1 MSLRRRVVLLAVLL
15 PLLSACST
23 VSGAEAKALVQ
34 GGALLLDV
42 RSPEEFADGH
52 LAGAVNIPVDALPGR
67 LAEVEPKDRPV
78 VVYCR
83 SGARSSKARG
93 LLLEHGWTKVENLGG
108 MGSWPKE

>member
-1 MSLRRRVVLLAVLL
+1 MPLRRRVVLLAVLL
-15 PLLSACST
+15 PVISACST
-23 VSGAEAKALVQ
+23 IGGAEAKTLVQ

-42 RSPEEFADGH
+42 RTPEEFAEGH

-83 SGARSSKARG
+83 SGARSKRARG
-93 LLLEHGWTKVENLGG
+93 LLLEHGWVKVENLGG
-108 MGSWPKE
+108 MGNWPKE